1 MKKFLGIIFLCLL
14 WSNVGVAAEELN
26 KNCIRKG
33 TTIFNKEVKPHV
45 TKNFVTVMYFG
56 CKSMASWYWHR
67 GKEKDLDTS
76 HQVAYKKCLKGAS
89 EYKIETCHL
98 FSIND
103 TIVYGK
109 DAAFVAEVEKE
120 AKAKLTTKVAKK
132 QTKPEDAEK
141 LNKNCIR
148 KGTTIFNKEV
158 KPLVNNNFVTVMYFG
173 CKSMSSWSANWRQSL
188 EEDLD
193 TSHEIPYKE
202 CLKGASER
210 KIENCHL
217 FSINDTIVYGKD
229 AAFVAEV
236 EKEAK
241 AKLTTKA
248 TEKLNEYCIK
258 KGKKVFNEKAKPW
271 AKKKEFALVMYF
283 YCKGKDDWHFYLGY
297 EDDYDKANET
307 AYNICASKY
316 NIACHLFSISDKI
329 VYGKDA
335 TFVAKAKEKVEK
347 RLAKISET
355 RKKSGSGFYVYQ
367 VALSDVDQED
377 FFTKKSPTTFKK
389 ITFKEEKSIGGIRK
403 AEKLADVGK
412 NKKKTFKSFT
422 FAAEYEDNITVEI
435 FIEYHKG
442 AKNFERAEF
451 LASYYANMFGQMPHF
466 LKVYTDKIYVH
477 KDIGK
482 DDGVW
487 YAVPNKREFHINRSR
502 CARDSSFV
510 YSRCA
515 VVMMHE
521 LAHILQEITGI
532 ISPSKWN
539 KARKLDKNYCSEYAK
554 TNSWEDFAESVMCWV
569 AVRHKPDKL
578 KKDDVKKIK
587 EYLANRF
594 KFFDEMNWNVY
605 PVES

>member
-1 MKKFLGIIFLCLL
+1 MKKFLGIVVLGLFFCNFGIF
-14 WSNVGVAAEELN
+14 SANADELYGD
-26 KNCIRKG
+26 CIRKG
-33 TTIFNKEVKPHV
+33 TTEFNDKVKQHV
-45 TKNFVTVMYFG
+45 KKNSVTVMYFA
-56 CKSMASWYWHR
+56 CTSSSNWTWRYER
-67 GKEKDLDTS
+67 GQDFDAIRQL
-76 HQVAYKKCLKGAS
+76 AYKRCLKEAS
-89 EYKIETCHL
+89 KYKIKTCHL

-103 TIVYGK
+103 KLVYGK
-109 DAAFVAEVEKE
+109 DPAFVAKVEKE

-132 QTKPEDAEK
+132 QTKPEDAKK
-141 LNKNCIR
+141 LNK
-148 KGTTIFNKEV
+148 
-158 KPLVNNNFVTVMYFG
+158 
-173 CKSMSSWSANWRQSL
+173 
-188 EEDLD
+188 
-193 TSHEIPYKE
+193 
-202 CLKGASER
+202 
-210 KIENCHL
+210 
-217 FSINDTIVYGKD
+217 
-229 AAFVAEV
+229 
-236 EKEAK
+236 
-241 AKLTTKA
+241 
-248 TEKLNEYCIK
+248 YCIK

-283 YCKGKDDWHFYLGY
+283 HCKGKDDWHFYLGY
-297 EDDYDKANET
+297 ENDYDKANET
-307 AYNICASKY
+307 AYNICASKN
-316 NIACHLFSISDKI
+316 NIACHLFSIGDKI

-355 RKKSGSGFYVYQ
+355 RKKSGSGFYVYK
-367 VALSDVDQED
+367 VALSENDQED
-377 FFTKKSPTTFKK
+377 FFTKKSPTTFIK

-403 AEKLADVGK
+403 VEKLADVGK

-466 LKVYTDKIYVH
+466 LKLYTNKIYIH

-502 CARDSSFV
+502 CAKDSSFV

-521 LAHILQEITGI
+521 LAHILQQMTGI

-594 KFFDEMNWNVY
+594 KFFDEMNWNIY
-605 PVES
+605 PL

>member
-1 MKKFLGIIFLCLL
+1 MKKLLGIVVLGLL
-14 WSNVGVAAEELN
+14 WCNVGIASANAEELN

-67 GKEKDLDTS
+67 GREKDLDTS

-120 AKAKLTTKVAKK
+120 AKAKLTTKVA
-132 QTKPEDAEK
+132 
-141 LNKNCIR
+141 
-148 KGTTIFNKEV
+148 
-158 KPLVNNNFVTVMYFG
+158 
-173 CKSMSSWSANWRQSL
+173 
-188 EEDLD
+188 
-193 TSHEIPYKE
+193 
-202 CLKGASER
+202 
-210 KIENCHL
+210 EN
-217 FSINDTIVYGKD
+217 
-229 AAFVAEV
+229 A
-236 EKEAK
+236 
-241 AKLTTKA
+241 
-248 TEKLNEYCIK
+248 EKLNEYCIK

-283 YCKGKDDWHFYLGY
+283 HCTGKDDWHFYLGY

-335 TFVAKAKEKVEK
+335 TFVAKTREKVEK

-355 RKKSGSGFYVYQ
+355 RKKSGSGFYVYK
-367 VALSDVDQED
+367 VALSENDQED

-403 AEKLADVGK
+403 AEKLADVSK
-412 NKKKTFKSFT
+412 NKKKNFKSFT
-422 FAAEYEDNITVEI
+422 FTAEYEDNITVEI
-435 FIEYHKG
+435 FIEYYKG

-466 LKVYTDKIYVH
+466 LKFYTDKIYVH

-487 YAVPNKREFHINRSR
+487 YAVPNKRELHINRSR
-502 CARDSSFV
+502 CAKDSSFV

-521 LAHILQEITGI
+521 MAHILQQITGI

-554 TNSWEDFAESVMCWV
+554 TNSWEDFAESVLCWV
-569 AVRHKPDKL
+569 AVRHKPNTL
-578 KKDDVKKIK
+578 KKEDIKKIK

-594 KFFDEMNWNVY
+594 KFFDELNWNVH
-605 PVES
+605 PL

>member
-1 MKKFLGIIFLCLL
+1 MIQYLLMKSKIFWILVLSLFWCNFGIF
-14 WSNVGVAAEELN
+14 SANADELYGD
-26 KNCIRKG
+26 CIRKG
-33 TTIFNKEVKPHV
+33 TTEFNDKVKQHV
-45 TKNFVTVMYFG
+45 KKNSVTVMYFA
-56 CKSMASWYWHR
+56 CTSSSNWTWRYER
-67 GKEKDLDTS
+67 GQDFDAIRQL
-76 HQVAYKKCLKGAS
+76 AYKRCLKEAS
-89 EYKIETCHL
+89 KYKIKTCHL

-103 TIVYGK
+103 KLVYGK
-109 DAAFVAEVEKE
+109 DPAFVAK
-120 AKAKLTTKVAKK
+120 
-132 QTKPEDAEK
+132 
-141 LNKNCIR
+141 
-148 KGTTIFNKEV
+148 
-158 KPLVNNNFVTVMYFG
+158 
-173 CKSMSSWSANWRQSL
+173 
-188 EEDLD
+188 
-193 TSHEIPYKE
+193 
-202 CLKGASER
+202 
-210 KIENCHL
+210 
-217 FSINDTIVYGKD
+217 
-229 AAFVAEV
+229 V

-248 TEKLNEYCIK
+248 TYKLNKYCIK

-283 YCKGKDDWHFYLGY
+283 HCKGKDDWYFYLGY
-297 EDDYDKANET
+297 ENDYDKANET
-307 AYNICASKY
+307 AYNICTSKY
-316 NIACHLFSISDKI
+316 NIACHLFSINDKI

-355 RKKSGSGFYVYQ
+355 RKKSGSGFYVYK
-367 VALSDVDQED
+367 VALSENDQED

-389 ITFKEEKSIGGIRK
+389 ITFKEEKSIGTRK
-403 AEKLADVGK
+403 VEKLADVGK

-521 LAHILQEITGI
+521 LAHILQVMTGI

-594 KFFDEMNWNVY
+594 NFFDEMNWNVY
-605 PVES
+605 PL